1 HGDWGAIYMTA
12 TLTSAVVITQAGR
25 LADLWRARTLALI
38 VIAAF
43 AAICVGV
50 SAVSSWW
57 MLGALVF
64 GLRFCGQGMLSH
76 LAITAMGKWFRA
88 NRARAVAVASLGF
101 SAGEAILPA
110 AALMVIAAIGWRES
124 WLVAAAVLAFGVAPL
139 LLWLLRRER
148 SPKDVADAVSAP
160 GMGGRHWTRR
170 EMYRHWSFWAL
181 LPGLLGP
188 SWIGTVMFFQIIHLA
203 DIKGWAAIDNAAIAY
218 PAYSLATIA
227 ASFAFGWAADRFG
240 ALRLL
245 PVYLL
250 GWALG
255 AVLMGGAGALWTGAL
270 ALAVAG
276 LGSGGVTVVHGALF
290 AELYGTRWLGG
301 IKAVAAAIM
310 VFASAMGPGV
320 SGALLDAGIGFETQC
335 VWMGAYLVAV
345 CLWFAA
351 VSARLRAAL
360 RASPDTAAIS

>member
-1 HGDWGAIYMTA
+1 MTDDAGFVRFLISNAPWLGAGAAMAGATGFGQTFFISLYAGAWRSEFDLSHGDWGAIYMTA

-148 SPKDVADAVSAP
+148 SPKDVADAVSAL

-170 EMYRHWSFWAL
+170 EMYRHWS
-181 LPGLLGP
+181 
-188 SWIGTVMFFQIIHLA
+188 
-203 DIKGWAAIDNAAIAY
+203 
-218 PAYSLATIA
+218 
-227 ASFAFGWAADRFG
+227 
-240 ALRLL
+240 
-245 PVYLL
+245 
-250 GWALG
+250 
-255 AVLMGGAGALWTGAL
+255 
-270 ALAVAG
+270 
-276 LGSGGVTVVHGALF
+276 
-290 AELYGTRWLGG
+290 
-301 IKAVAAAIM
+301 
-310 VFASAMGPGV
+310 
-320 SGALLDAGIGFETQC
+320 
-335 VWMGAYLVAV
+335 
-345 CLWFAA
+345 
-351 VSARLRAAL
+351 
-360 RASPDTAAIS
+360 